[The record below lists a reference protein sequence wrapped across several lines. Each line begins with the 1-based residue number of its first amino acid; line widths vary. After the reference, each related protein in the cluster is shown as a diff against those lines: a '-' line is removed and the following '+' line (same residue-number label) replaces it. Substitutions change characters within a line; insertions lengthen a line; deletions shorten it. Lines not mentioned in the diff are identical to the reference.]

1 MVFWRSLPHARGQL
15 VARFELFGSTY
26 QRIAPFDPRLRSVVP
41 PAAVTIILND
51 LTGDGRN

>member
-1 MVFWRSLPHARGQL
+1 MFFWRSLPHARGQL

-26 QRIAPFDPRLRSVVP
+26 QRIAPCDPRLRSVVP